1 MRSAV
6 LIAGLAVLPGLSSS
20 LFAETAAAMPGNRG
34 FATIK
39 EIFVRSC
46 SACHDWTG
54 SYEEI
59 AGGGKIIAGSPEQSL
74 LYQKIAS
81 DEMPMEGNKLT
92 ADEKAFIKGWIAAG
106 ATSSELPIAVPGAEA
121 DKAQGAA
128 PAAPA
133 ASSSFLGFPNKATFH
148 AVTGFTSSALFL
160 GAGAMGVWHF
170 VNMMNAGHQL
180 RDANGWTGGSPEST
194 RAGYVEQAWTSD
206 SDIRW
211 WHVGFLIAGETL
223 YLGDAITGISM
234 MTQQKPGK
242 LSKHDIHRYAF
253 FTHAALM
260 VAQIGLGFAETYA
273 LSTGQHDLMIGLGAT
288 HAVIG
293 LAIPAVMIGAG
304 LENLLLPE

>member
-1 MRSAV
+1 
-6 LIAGLAVLPGLSSS
+6 
-20 LFAETAAAMPGNRG
+20 
-34 FATIK
+34 
-39 EIFVRSC
+39 
-46 SACHDWTG
+46 
-54 SYEEI
+54 
-59 AGGGKIIAGSPEQSL
+59 
-74 LYQKIAS
+74 
-81 DEMPMEGNKLT
+81 
-92 ADEKAFIKGWIAAG
+92 
-106 ATSSELPIAVPGAEA
+106 
-121 DKAQGAA
+121 
-128 PAAPA
+128 
-133 ASSSFLGFPNKATFH
+133 
-148 AVTGFTSSALFL
+148 
-160 GAGAMGVWHF
+160 MGVWHF
-170 VNMMNAGHQL
+170 VNMMSAGHQL
-180 RDANGWTGGSPEST
+180 RDANGWTEGSPESIRT
-194 RAGYVEQAWTSD
+194 GYVEQAWTSD